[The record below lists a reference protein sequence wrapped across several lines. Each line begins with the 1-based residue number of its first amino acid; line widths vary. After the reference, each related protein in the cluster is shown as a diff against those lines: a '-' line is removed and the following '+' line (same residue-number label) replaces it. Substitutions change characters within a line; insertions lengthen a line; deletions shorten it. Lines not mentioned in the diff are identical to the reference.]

1 MQSSE
6 LPDNDIVNE
15 IKNEKENVTNY
26 WNRK

>member
-26 WNRK
+26 WNKK